1 MPRLAVD
8 RSTLPLVNAFE
19 CLECGNPRGLL
30 PEVCPY
36 CGSAQPPFAHTDFA
50 TINLERG
57 LPVVEDAL
65 QRLDTFIRAGFDAGL
80 KWLLVLH
87 GYGSSGQGGRIRL
100 AVRADLAANRWAER
114 VREAYPGEA
123 VANPSDLNLA
133 RSGSRDG
140 LFPYLVSRRLVG
152 NAGVTILLMHT
163 RRA

>member
-1 MPRLAVD
+1 M
-8 RSTLPLVNAFE
+8 NAFE

-30 PEVCPY
+30 PAGCPY
-36 CGSAQPPFAHTDFA
+36 CGSSEPPFAHADYA

-80 KWLLVLH
+80 KWLVVLH
-87 GYGSSGQGGRIRL
+87 GYGSSGQGGRIRH
-100 AVRADLAANRWAER
+100 AIRADLAGNRWADR
-114 VREAYPGEA
+114 VREYYNGETVTHA
-123 VANPSDLNLA
+123 SDLNLT

-140 LFPYLVSRRLVG
+140 LFPFLASRRLVG

-163 RRA
+163 RPA